1 MDIYSSVELT
11 DVIDTRFKPTTF
23 LTNYFFP
30 EVRTFDTAAIAFDRI
45 KGARRLAP
53 FVSPTVQGRPVRRNG
68 FSTDTFQPA
77 YIKPKMALV
86 PGLSMTRRPGEPIGG
101 NLSPAARRDL
111 QIEDDLMLQVEMI
124 NNRLEWMSAQAL
136 TFGYVDVVGDDYPL
150 VRVDFQRN
158 ALNSVALA
166 GGNLWSAPS
175 TATPV
180 TNLTTWATVVA
191 NNQGGSVT
199 DVVMGANV
207 FAQMRNTVEFKGLYL
222 NVQNMGGDLPN
233 ILPTVQDNDQKI
245 YHGQFGQFRIWT
257 YNATYTDDAGATQFY
272 VPVNDV
278 LLVAR
283 QGMQG
288 VQAFGAIQD
297 HDSLQPAVYFPKMW
311 KQEDPSNIMTMVQ
324 SAPLM
329 VPRNVDATF
338 RATVL

>member
-1 MDIYSSVELT
+1 MDIYSTVELT
-11 DVIDTRFKPTTF
+11 DVIDTRFKPVNF
-23 LTNYFFP
+23 LSNYFFP
-30 EVRTFDTAAIAFDRI
+30 EIKLFDTAAIVFDRI

-68 FSTDTFQPA
+68 FSTDTFTPA

-124 NNRLEWMSAQAL
+124 NNRLEWMAAQAL
-136 TFGYVDVVGDDYPL
+136 TYGYVDVVGDDYPL

-158 ALNSVALA
+158 ALNAVALA
-166 GGNLWSAPS
+166 GVNLWSAPT

-180 TNLTTWATVVA
+180 TNLRTWAAVVA

-199 DVVMGANV
+199 DVVMGSNV
-207 FAQMRNTVEFKGLYL
+207 FAAMAATTEFKDLYK
-222 NVQNMGGDLPN
+222 NVQDMSGVLPG

-245 YHGQFGQFRIWT
+245 YHGQFGQFRLWT
-257 YNATYTDDAGATQFY
+257 YNATYQDDTGATQFY

-278 LLVAR
+278 LLIAR
-283 QGMQG
+283 QGIQG
-288 VQAFGAIQD
+288 VQTFGAIQD

-311 KQEDPSNIMTMVQ
+311 KQEDPSVVMTMVQ

-329 VPRNVDATF
+329 VPRNVDGTF

>member
-11 DVIDTRFKPTTF
+11 DVIDTRFKPSTF

-30 EVRTFDTAAIAFDRI
+30 EVRTFDTAAIVFDRI

-68 FSTDTFQPA
+68 MTTDTFTPA

-86 PGLSMTRRPGEPIGG
+86 PGLSMVRRPGEPIGG
-101 NLSPAARRDL
+101 NLSPTARRDL

-124 NNRLEWMSAQAL
+124 NNRLEWMAAQAL
-136 TFGYVDVVGDDYPL
+136 TFGYVDVSGDDYPI

-158 ALNSVALA
+158 ALNQVVLA
-166 GGNLWSAPS
+166 GVNLWSAVA
-175 TATPV
+175 TATPMA
-180 TNLTTWATVVA
+180 NLRSWSATVA

-199 DVVMGANV
+199 DVVLGSNGFGNMAATN
-207 FAQMRNTVEFKGLYL
+207 EFKDLYK
-222 NVQNMGGDLPN
+222 NFQPMGGALPSILPN
-233 ILPTVQDNDQKI
+233 VQDNDQKI
-245 YHGQFGQFRIWT
+245 YHGQFGQFRLWT
-257 YNATYTDDAGATQFY
+257 YNATYTDEAGATQFY
-272 VPVNDV
+272 VQPNDV
-278 LLVAR
+278 LLIAR
-283 QGMQG
+283 QGIQG

-297 HDSLQPAVYFPKMW
+297 HDSMQPAVYFPKMW
-311 KQEDPSNIMTMVQ
+311 KENDPSTVMTMVQ

-329 VPRNVDATF
+329 VPRNVDGTF